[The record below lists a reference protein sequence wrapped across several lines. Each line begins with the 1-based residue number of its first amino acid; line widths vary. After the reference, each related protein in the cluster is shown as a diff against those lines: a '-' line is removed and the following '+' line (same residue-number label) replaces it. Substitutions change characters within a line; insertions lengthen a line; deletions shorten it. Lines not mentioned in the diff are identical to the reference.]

1 MKKFTLLAFV
11 LLALVGGAG
20 MALSQSLTGT
30 VTGQVMDEQGAVLP
44 GVMVTLSGRQ
54 GSQSTITDERGT
66 YRFVG
71 LNPGVYS
78 VSAELSGFT
87 PRTER
92 DINVGITKQV
102 QVDFTLSVGALAETV
117 EVLGQSATV
126 DTTSTASDNTL
137 SHNMLSSMPINLG
150 NFNTATNIMNYSPGI
165 NSGSGFGADEDY
177 GNALLIDGVD
187 TRDPE
192 GGSSWVF
199 FNYNIVEEIQVGGVG
214 AQAEYGGFT
223 GAVVNTITKSGG
235 NMFSGLFEARH
246 TNDSLAG
253 NNVSSDVK
261 TANPSLGDPAVI
273 TKLWDYT
280 VQFGGPL
287 KANKAFY
294 WFSVQRYAFDRDPS
308 GPLSLA
314 TEVSPRYNGKLTFNL
329 TPNDTLTGSFQFDN
343 YNVTGRTG
351 KPPANVV
358 KDNQTV
364 NQDSPEAVWNA
375 QYRRLFG
382 TKAFLEAKFT
392 GYWGYYYLDPID
404 PTPSRLDIGTG
415 EYFGGAGSYY
425 YADRGRNQ
433 LNVSVTNYAQ
443 KFGTHNLKFGVEIER
458 SKVRTQYGY
467 SQDIYFLD
475 YYAQPYYAYSY
486 SYDIDGR
493 NKRESVYAQDSWQV
507 GRLTTS
513 AGLRLDHITG
523 YSPAAGKDVYNP
535 ELALG
540 PRVGVVFDVAGTG
553 RTVLKTFWGRYY
565 EAANFAP
572 FELAVPGR
580 NDFVT
585 YVVHPGDV
593 LEEVDRTPGQV
604 YGVDSTMKHMRVD
617 EFTVGFEHQLRR
629 DMRFAVTGIW
639 RDWGNFVAGVVPDG
653 RWSPVQVAT
662 GSGLTGAPLTL
673 YRWANRS
680 QTQNDRLMRNIDG
693 FQYLD
698 TNGNVIGTL
707 HPSRNYKGVMTVL
720 TKNFSNRWQAQAS
733 YVWSEAT
740 GSVGNTGLISW
751 GSGYVGPNLGYVN
764 ADGAME
770 NDRTHEFKLLGG
782 YQLPL
787 IELNVTT
794 YYRAI
799 SGARYTPFIAVSGS
813 TLNYP
818 GTTNAR
824 IEPRG
829 SRRLPVEQ
837 TLDLRFERRFDV
849 NVHKIGVFVDIG
861 NVFNNDVVLA
871 RQARYP
877 NRSISGS
884 TVAFDAPTS
893 IQQPRQITFGA
904 RWTF

>member
-1 MKKFTLLAFV
+1 MKKFTLFV
-11 LLALVGGAG
+11 LLALLAGAG
-20 MALSQSLTGT
+20 TGLAQTLTGT
-30 VTGQVMDEQGAVLP
+30 ITGQVTDQQGAVLP
-44 GVMVTLSGRQ
+44 GVTVTLVGRQ
-54 GSQSTITDERGT
+54 GTQSAVTDERGM

-71 LNPGVYS
+71 LNPGTYNVT
-78 VSAELSGFT
+78 ADLSGFT

-92 DINVGITKQV
+92 DIDVGITKQV
-102 QVDFTLSVGALAETV
+102 QLDFALKVGGIAETI
-117 EVLGQSATV
+117 EVLGESATV

-137 SHNMLSSMPINLG
+137 SQNILSSMPINMG
-150 NFNTATNIMNYSPGI
+150 NFNTAVNIMNYSPGI
-165 NSGSGFGADEDY
+165 NATSAFGADASY
-177 GNALLIDGVD
+177 GSSLLIDGVD

-235 NMFSGLFEARH
+235 NMFSGLFELRH
-246 TNDSLAG
+246 TNDSLAS
-253 NNVSSDVK
+253 NNITQAVK
-261 TANPSLGDPAVI
+261 TANPSLGDPSVI
-273 TKLWDYT
+273 TKLWDYS
-280 VQFGGPL
+280 VQLGGPL
-287 KANKAFY
+287 KQNKAFY
-294 WFSVQRYAFDRDPS
+294 WFSVQRYAFERDPS
-308 GPLSLA
+308 GPLTKA

-343 YNVTGRTG
+343 YNVTGRAG
-351 KPPANVV
+351 KPPVNVV

-364 NQDSPEAVWNA
+364 DQDSPEAVWNA
-375 QYRRLFG
+375 QYRKLFG
-382 TKAFLEAKFT
+382 TNAFFEAKYT

-404 PTPSRLDIGTG
+404 PTPTRLDVGTG

-433 LNVSVTNYAQ
+433 VNASFTSYAQ
-443 KFGTHNLKFGVEIER
+443 KYGTHNLKFGVEIER
-458 SKVRTQYGY
+458 SKSRSRYGY
-467 SQDIYFLD
+467 SQDIYFVD
-475 YYAQPYYAYSY
+475 YYGQPYYAYSY

-493 NKRESVYAQDSWQV
+493 NKRESVYAQDSWQA

-513 AGLRLDHITG
+513 AGIRLDHIAG
-523 YSPAAGKDVYNP
+523 YSPALGKDIYKP
-535 ELALG
+535 DLAVG
-540 PRVGVVFDVAGTG
+540 PRIGLVLDVLGTG
-553 RTVLKTFWGRYY
+553 KTVLKTFWGRYY

-580 NDFVT
+580 NPYVT
-585 YVVHPGDV
+585 YLNHPGDQ
-593 LEEVDRTPGQV
+593 LELVESTPGQV
-604 YGVDSTMKHMRVD
+604 YGMASSIQHMRTD

-639 RDWGNFVAGVVPDG
+639 RDWGNFIAGVVPNG
-653 RWSPVQVAT
+653 RWSPVQITT
-662 GSGLTGAPLTL
+662 GQGLTGAPLTL

-680 QTQNDRLMRNIDG
+680 TTQSDRLIRNIEG

-698 TNGNVIGTL
+698 TNGNVIGTID
-707 HPSRNYKGVMTVL
+707 PTRKYKGVMTVL
-720 TKNFSNRWQAQAS
+720 TKNFSQRWQAQAS
-733 YVWSEAT
+733 YVWSETT

-751 GSGYVGPNLGYVN
+751 GSGYVSPNLGYVN
-764 ADGAME
+764 ADGRME
-770 NDRTHEFKLLGG
+770 NDRTHEFKLFAG
-782 YQLPL
+782 YQVPF
-787 IELNVTT
+787 IEANVST
-794 YYRAI
+794 YFRAI
-799 SGARYTPFIAVSGS
+799 SGARYTPFVAVGGG

-829 SRRLPVEQ
+829 SRRLPAEK
-837 TLDLRFERRFDV
+837 TIDLRLEKRFSLD
-849 NVHKIGVFVDIG
+849 VHKIGVFVDIA
-861 NVFNNDVVLA
+861 NLFNNDVILG

-877 NRSISGS
+877 SRGIAGS
-884 TVAFDAPTS
+884 TVQFDAPTS

>member
-11 LLALVGGAG
+11 LLALVGGTG
-20 MALSQSLTGT
+20 TALSQSLTGT

-54 GSQSTITDERGT
+54 GSQSTTTDERGT

-71 LNPGVYS
+71 LNPGVYN

-92 DINVGITKQV
+92 DLNVGITKQV
-102 QVDFTLSVGALAETV
+102 QVDFTLRVGALAETV

-137 SHNMLSSMPINLG
+137 SQNILSSMPINLG

-165 NSGSGFGADEDY
+165 NNGSGFGADEDY

-287 KANKAFY
+287 KPNKAFY
-294 WFSVQRYAFDRDPS
+294 WFSVQRYAFERDPS

-351 KPPANVV
+351 IPPANVV

-364 NQDSPEAVWNA
+364 DQDSPEAVWNA

-404 PTPSRLDIGTG
+404 PTPSRYDLGTG
-415 EYFGGAGSYY
+415 EYFGGGGSYY

-458 SKVRTQYGY
+458 SKTRSQTGY
-467 SQDIYFLD
+467 SQDIYFND
-475 YYAQPYYAYSY
+475 YYGQPYTAYSY

-493 NKRESVYAQDSWQV
+493 NKRESLYAQDSWQV
-507 GRLTTS
+507 GRVTAS

-523 YSPAAGKDVYNP
+523 YSPAAGKDVYTP
-535 ELALG
+535 DLALG
-540 PRVGVVFDVAGTG
+540 PRLGVVIDVAGTG
-553 RTVLKTFWGRYY
+553 KSVLKTFWGRYY
-565 EAANFAP
+565 EGATFAP

-580 NDFVT
+580 SDYVSYFVS
-585 YVVHPGDV
+585 PGDA
-593 LEEVDRTPGQV
+593 LEEFDRIPSLV
-604 YGVDSTMKHMRVD
+604 YGIDPNIKHMRVD
-617 EFTVGFEHQLRR
+617 EFTVGFEQQLRR
-629 DMRFAVTGIW
+629 DTRFAVTGIW
-639 RDWGNFVAGVVPDG
+639 RDWSNFVAGVVPEA
-653 RWSPVQVAT
+653 RWSPVQIAT
-662 GSGLTGAPLTL
+662 GSGLTGQPLTL
-673 YRWANRS
+673 YRWANRD
-680 QTQNDRLMRNIDG
+680 QTQNQRLIRNIDG

-698 TNGNVIGTL
+698 TAGNVIGTL
-707 HPSRNYKGVMTVL
+707 DPQRSYKGVMAVL

-733 YVWSEAT
+733 YVWSQAKGT
-740 GSVGNTGLISW
+740 VGNTGLISW
-751 GSGYVGPNLGYVN
+751 GTGYLSPSLGFVN
-764 ADGAME
+764 ADGYME
-770 NDRTHEFKLLGG
+770 NDRTHEFKVLGG
-782 YQLPL
+782 YQIPG
-787 IELNVTT
+787 IEVNVST

-799 SGARYTPFIAVSGS
+799 SGARYTPFISVSGG

-818 GTTNAR
+818 GSISPR
-824 IEPRG
+824 LESRG
-829 SRRLPVEQ
+829 SRQLPMEQ
-837 TLDLRFERRFDV
+837 AVDLRFEKRFSLD
-849 NVHKIGVFVDIG
+849 VHKIGVFADIG
-861 NVFNNDVVLA
+861 NAFNNDSVLA

-877 NRSISGS
+877 NRGISGS